1 MSEFDEKC
9 SKFMNLG
16 YTAIFHNDWNY
27 LIFVIKEI
35 DERVV
40 LVDMNG
46 IKDSYVPYLNAKR
59 GIKKELYNLDREGVI
74 REIDKYLDW
83 YNKQKES

>member
-1 MSEFDEKC
+1 MNEFDEKC

-40 LVDMNG
+40 LTPMSG
-46 IKDSYVPYLNAKR
+46 ISESYVPYLNAKR
-59 GIKKELYNLDREGVI
+59 GIKTELYNLNMKGVV
-74 REIDKYLDW
+74 EQIDKYLDW
-83 YNKQKES
+83 YFEMI